1 MGWWLLLAFLQ
12 VYSSSKI
19 PVARLPSLALTAP
32 NLTLGDVLAA
42 LLGTRAQTGSPL
54 TCCSDAGLSACGW
67 RDDSV
72 QEAFLFLLSA
82 A

>member
-1 MGWWLLLAFLQ
+1 MEWWLLVAFLQ

-32 NLTLGDVLAA
+32 NLTPGDVLA